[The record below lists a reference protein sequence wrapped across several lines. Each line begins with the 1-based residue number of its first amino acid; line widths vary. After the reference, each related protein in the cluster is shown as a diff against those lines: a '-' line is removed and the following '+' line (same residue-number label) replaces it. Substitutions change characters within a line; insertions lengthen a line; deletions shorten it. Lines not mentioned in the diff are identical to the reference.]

1 MRRRRFIGLL
11 GGAAAAWPLTAHAQ
25 ERRRMRRIGFLMG
38 TSETDLN
45 EQSSVAA
52 FVQTLERL
60 GWVAGKN
67 IEIEYRW
74 TAGDPRRMQEYAQEL
89 VALSPDVIF
98 AKGAAAPPVTQA
110 TTTIPVV
117 FAVLSDMLAQ
127 RYVKNFARPD
137 RNVTGFASDEITLVS
152 KRVEILK
159 EISPSLTRVLYVRG
173 ARPKARA
180 LFLRLA
186 EDAAQLA
193 LAVTECAAENEAD
206 VASAIAAFARDPNG
220 GLSVGFDVFNVVH
233 RKKIVELAAL
243 HRLPAIYFA
252 RFFVVE
258 DGGLLSY
265 GPNQP
270 EQFRQAAQYVDRIL
284 KGEKVVSL
292 PVQAPTKYDFTINL
306 KTANALG
313 LRLPPTVLSRADELI
328 E

>member
-1 MRRRRFIGLL
+1 V
-11 GGAAAAWPLTAHAQ
+11 AAHRARE

-173 ARPKARA
+173 RETRSPRAVSAVGRRCGAIGAR
-180 LFLRLA
+180 
-186 EDAAQLA
+186 
-193 LAVTECAAENEAD
+193 C
-206 VASAIAAFARDPNG
+206 
-220 GLSVGFDVFNVVH
+220 H
-233 RKKIVELAAL
+233 RM
-243 HRLPAIYFA
+243 R
-252 RFFVVE
+252 
-258 DGGLLSY
+258 
-265 GPNQP
+265 
-270 EQFRQAAQYVDRIL
+270 
-284 KGEKVVSL
+284 
-292 PVQAPTKYDFTINL
+292 
-306 KTANALG
+306 
-313 LRLPPTVLSRADELI
+313 SRE
-328 E
+328 